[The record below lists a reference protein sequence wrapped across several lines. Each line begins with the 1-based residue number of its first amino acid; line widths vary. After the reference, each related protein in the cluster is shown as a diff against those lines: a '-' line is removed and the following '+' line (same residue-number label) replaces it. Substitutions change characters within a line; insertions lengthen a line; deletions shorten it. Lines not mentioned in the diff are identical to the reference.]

1 MQVQAISNNQTSFN
15 GVINVSENLAPKM
28 KSFINKKIEG
38 IDISKKPYDLFIKNT
53 DDSRFLSIVAQSTED
68 CDKKYT
74 VLIHKYM
81 QKEQLIEQSIHD
93 AMKNFQKL
101 SSMPK
106 KNFEKVI

>member
-15 GVINVSENLAPKM
+15 GAINVSENLAPKM
-28 KSFINKKIEG
+28 KSFISKKIEG

-53 DDSRFLSIVAQSTED
+53 DDGKFLSIVAKGTED
-68 CDKKYT
+68 NDKKYT

>member
-38 IDISKKPYDLFIKNT
+38 IDISKKPYDLFI
-53 DDSRFLSIVAQSTED
+53 
-68 CDKKYT
+68 
-74 VLIHKYM
+74 HKYM